1 MREYT
6 HITGAILLF
15 LTFAYLTNY
24 NNLIIGLFIA
34 GWISVFPDI
43 IDKLTGK
50 HRGIGHSILWLIPFA
65 LLGIFNL
72 TIAIAMIIGFI
83 SHILL
88 DLMTIHGC
96 PVLYPILKTDFVCF
110 NRRKRIKTGTYQE
123 KAAFVFLLFLLI
135 PVLFFITNIGSLG
148 GHSADQNVVFA
159 SNTDTTNSSKN
170 NDTIK
175 NNYNLNFEL
184 NEGTNKKITVQKVSE
199 NETTIIIND
208 I

>member
-24 NNLIIGLFIA
+24 NNLIIGIFIA

-96 PVLYPILKTDFVCF
+96 PVLYPIIKTDFVCF

-159 SNTDTTNSSKN
+159 SNIDTTNSSKN